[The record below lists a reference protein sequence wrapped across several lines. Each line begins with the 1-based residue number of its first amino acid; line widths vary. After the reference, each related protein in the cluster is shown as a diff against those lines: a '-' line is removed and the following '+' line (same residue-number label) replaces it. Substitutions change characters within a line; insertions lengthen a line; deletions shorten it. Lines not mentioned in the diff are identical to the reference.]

1 MSHRRSNDKY
11 LQNLKKKKKKT
22 GAGHLE
28 LASKHKA
35 LSCPLQLP
43 ALVCVC
49 VACVLSV
56 GVWVYFW
63 VSYWIPLIHLLI
75 SFYTSTIQIFITIFL
90 PYIFK
95 LQKLIAPDFF
105 LLFKNILS
113 ILWFLFCLLFHTTLR
128 IFLSR
133 SVKICAKFLIRIV
146 LSV

>member
-1 MSHRRSNDKY
+1 MSHRMSNDKY
-11 LQNLKKKKKKT
+11 LQSLKKKKKKKT

-49 VACVLSV
+49 GLRTVRRCVGLFL
-56 GVWVYFW
+56 G
-63 VSYWIPLIHLLI
+63 LLLNSI
-75 SFYTSTIQIFITIFL
+75 NPPTSFYTSTIQIFITIFL